1 MQQDVTWFVSASA
14 TQAPTLHHLGLCFL
28 PPLPKN
34 IYLCW
39 LLSGI
44 SHFRLVPQIPQ
55 AAGAAHSGTG
65 KDPTPKHLGIV
76 SSPHSEFPSL
86 SSRRE
91 FLCQL
96 QKMWG
101 RLEFQDSRSQTWQ
114 AEHSQDASGLLIG
127 FFFFFF
133 FFFSKFYLLWPK
145 EESLCVPL

>member
-1 MQQDVTWFVSASA
+1 MCQHQPLRLQLCTTWGFVFC
-14 TQAPTLHHLGLCFL
+14 P
-28 PPLPKN
+28 PPLKN

-91 FLCQL
+91 FSVPATENVGQAGIPRFQESNLA
-96 QKMWG
+96 G
-101 RLEFQDSRSQTWQ
+101 REL
-114 AEHSQDASGLLIG
+114 SGCFWPLDWLS
-127 FFFFFF
+127 FF